1 MGKLSKIISVCIL
14 IITLTGCGGGGGSE
28 NSKLGPDTHIIK
40 YEVSSSTQNVSIT
53 YIDEDGKTVNLPNE
67 NSHDH
72 PWAYTF
78 TAKNGSHLALS
89 AQLLGSEVDTIYVII
104 FLDNKEVAREL
115 SYSVGVTAN
124 TEYDIPL
131 N

>member
-1 MGKLSKIISVCIL
+1 LRIS
-14 IITLTGCGGGGGSE
+14 S
-28 NSKLGPDTHIIK
+28 K
-40 YEVSSSTQNVSIT
+40 YEVSSSTQNVSIN

-67 NSHDH
+67 NSHDQLWTH
-72 PWAYTF
+72 TF

-89 AQLLGSEVDTIYVII
+89 AQLLGSGYDTIYVII
-104 FLDNKEVAREL
+104 YLDYKEVAKNY
-115 SYSVGVTAN
+115 SYSEGVSAS